1 MRSDIQFFQEKALY
15 KKLIMNKIIVKIIF
29 FFILIGLLL
38 IIIFRN
44 RSPFGSNNS
53 SFASA
58 PKEEITRIEFSN
70 DNRRLSLEKKG
81 DTWVI
86 NGKTEA
92 RKNGILFIIR
102 ILEEIKIKSPVS
114 SELFES
120 EVTGKRITPVK
131 VRVFEKNRLLKSFL
145 VYKTGS
151 NIYGNIMKI
160 REGSKPFI
168 VYVPGYDGNI
178 GTGFN
183 LDELFWQ
190 PYTVFNLLPSEI
202 ASVRLENLSD
212 TSSSFS
218 ISNRNNHFFLSG
230 NSTGIAGWDTTLV
243 IRYISYFAR
252 VPFESWALDISSEEK
267 KRIEASQPLYRIT
280 VNKSSGKKSTLTLW
294 QKKTESNGPEEIDSD
309 RILGKT
315 DDRDA
320 LFILRYFDIDP
331 LIKKRSYFF
340 PQ

>member
-1 MRSDIQFFQEKALY
+1 
-15 KKLIMNKIIVKIIF
+15 MNKNIVKVVFFVIF
-29 FFILIGLLL
+29 IGLLL
-38 IIIFRN
+38 LFIFRN
-44 RSPFGSNNS
+44 RSPFGSDNS
-53 SFASA
+53 SFASV
-58 PKEEITRIEFSN
+58 PKNEITRIEFSSG
-70 DNRRLSLEKKG
+70 DRRLSLEKRG

-120 EVTGKRITPVK
+120 EVAGKNITPVK
-131 VRVFEKNRLLKSFL
+131 VKVYEKSKLLKSFF

-178 GTGFN
+178 GSGFV

-202 ASVRLENLSD
+202 ASVRFENLSD
-212 TSSSFS
+212 TSSSFA
-218 ISNRNNHFFLSG
+218 ITNRNNHFSLSG
-230 NSTGIAGWDTTLV
+230 SSAGMAGWDSTLV
-243 IRYISYFAR
+243 IRYVSYFAWI
-252 VPFESWALDISSEEK
+252 PFESWALDMSNEEK
-267 KRIEASQPLYRIT
+267 KLIEASQPLYRIT
-280 VNKSSGKKSTLTLW
+280 VNKTSGKKSVLTLW
-294 QKKTESNGPEEIDSD
+294 QKKTDRNGIPETDSD

-320 LFILRYFDIDP
+320 LFVMRYFDIDP

-340 PQ
+340 HQ

>member
-1 MRSDIQFFQEKALY
+1 
-15 KKLIMNKIIVKIIF
+15 MNKNIVKVVFFVIF
-29 FFILIGLLL
+29 IGLLL
-38 IIIFRN
+38 LFIFRN
-44 RSPFGSNNS
+44 RSPFGSDNS
-53 SFASA
+53 SFASV
-58 PKEEITRIEFSN
+58 PKNEITRIEFSSG
-70 DNRRLSLEKKG
+70 DRRLSLEKKG

-120 EVTGKRITPVK
+120 EVAGKNITPVK
-131 VRVFEKNRLLKSFL
+131 VKVYEKSKLLKSFF
-145 VYKTGS
+145 VYKTSS

-178 GTGFN
+178 GSGFV

-202 ASVRLENLSD
+202 ASVRFENLSD
-212 TSSSFS
+212 TSSSFA
-218 ISNRNNHFFLSG
+218 ITNRNNHFSLSG
-230 NSTGIAGWDTTLV
+230 SSAGMAGWDSTLV
-243 IRYISYFAR
+243 IRYVSYFAWI
-252 VPFESWALDISSEEK
+252 PFESWALDISNEEK
-267 KRIEASQPLYRIT
+267 KLIEASQPLYRIT
-280 VNKSSGKKSTLTLW
+280 VNKTSGKKSVLTLW
-294 QKKTESNGPEEIDSD
+294 QKKTARNGIPETDSD

-320 LFILRYFDIDP
+320 LFIMRYFDIDP

-340 PQ
+340 PH